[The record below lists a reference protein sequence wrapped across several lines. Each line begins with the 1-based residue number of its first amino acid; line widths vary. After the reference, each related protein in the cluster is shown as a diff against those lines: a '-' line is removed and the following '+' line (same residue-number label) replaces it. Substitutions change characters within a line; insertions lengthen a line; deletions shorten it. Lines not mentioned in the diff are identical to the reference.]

1 MTRSKMILVIVC
13 ALGLG
18 SYCIWK
24 SNVDTKQIEE
34 DKVIEKM
41 KVKGTVVYA
50 LRDIKVGS
58 LVTSD
63 SVEQRPI
70 EQCQIP
76 GSAVCKAATVI
87 GRKTVYGIEKGQI
100 LSNYDF
106 LLPEQREE
114 YRGTFE
120 LPAIPPDSESKT
132 PTK

>member
-1 MTRSKMILVIVC
+1 MILVIVC

-18 SYCIWK
+18 SCCLWK
-24 SNVDTKQIEE
+24 SNVDTKQLEE
-34 DKVIEKM
+34 EKVIERM

-76 GSAVCKAATVI
+76 SSAVCKAATVI
-87 GRKTVYGIEKGQI
+87 GRDRKRA
-100 LSNYDF
+100 N
-106 LLPEQREE
+106 P
-114 YRGTFE
+114 
-120 LPAIPPDSESKT
+120 
-132 PTK
+132 